1 MDSHETNKIAG
12 AVLGTCLLA
21 FGLNIVSKGVFSHNA
36 LAKPGYD
43 LPAGAEAAKEGAGK
57 AEGPVEPLPVL
68 LAKADIKKGEANAKP
83 CLACHAFEKG
93 AAAKVGPPLYGIVGR
108 ATGSIAGFSYSEG
121 LKAKGGN
128 WTLEALNTFIAN
140 PKAYVTGTK
149 MSYAGLPDAAK
160 RADVLD
166 YLNSLADNPAPL
178 PAPLPK

>member
-1 MDSHETNKIAG
+1 MDSNETNKIAG
-12 AVLGTCLLA
+12 AVLGTCLFA
-21 FGLNIVSKGVFSHNA
+21 FGLNIVAKGIFSHPV

-43 LPAGAEAAKEGAGK
+43 LPAAAEAGAEAK

-68 LAKADIKKGEANAKP
+68 LAKADIKKGETNAKP
-83 CLACHAFEKG
+83 CQACHSFEKG
-93 AAAKVGPPLYGIVGR
+93 GAVKVGPPLYGIVNR
-108 ATGSIAGFSYSEG
+108 PVGSIAGFSYSEG

-128 WTLEALNTFIAN
+128 WTLEAINGFITN
-140 PKAYVTGTK
+140 PKAYINGTK

-166 YLNSLADNPAPL
+166 YLNSLADS